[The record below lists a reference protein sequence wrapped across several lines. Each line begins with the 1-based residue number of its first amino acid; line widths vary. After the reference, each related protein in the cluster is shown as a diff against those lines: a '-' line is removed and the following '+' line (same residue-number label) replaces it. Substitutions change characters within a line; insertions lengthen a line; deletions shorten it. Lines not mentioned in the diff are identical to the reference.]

1 MSALYRF
8 TNQANLFQFIKKKM
22 IPTGSFFGSL
32 SISSLVNDSLI
43 FKLRDKANNPP
54 ALISFSLR
62 SNLINLLLSAI
73 TSAMGTTPTHRMY
86 KNFVFLCVF
95 VIKR

>member
-1 MSALYRF
+1 MTL
-8 TNQANLFQFIKKKM
+8 
-22 IPTGSFFGSL
+22 TGSFFGSL

-43 FKLRDKANNPP
+43 FRLSDNANNPP

-73 TSAMGTTPTHRMY
+73 TSAMGTTPTRHKD
-86 KNFVFLCVF
+86 KNFVCLWV
-95 VIKR
+95 